1 MVEKDVIEVA
11 KKAGVSPDE
20 LVLYYGGDY
29 QLLFTLRPEG
39 LSLLSSLL
47 GNSFTVIGKARAAGK
62 NELKKD
68 GHIIQLEN
76 RGYEHF
82 RHG

>member
-1 MVEKDVIEVA
+1 MEIA
-11 KKAGVSPDE
+11 GRAGVSPDE

-39 LSLLSSLL
+39 LEGLRSLI
-47 GNSFTVIGKARAAGK
+47 GDSFTVIGKARESGVNRLRKGGREAP
-62 NELKKD
+62 
-68 GHIIQLEN
+68 LEN